1 MNYLHKTLLLTGI
14 FLSTMFFSQNRTE
27 DFSISLPEKKA
38 EKSLYKTLT
47 LIDARVDSTNLGIVQ
62 KGAFNSKARVV
73 PTVPLKT
80 QFQTLLNTINGND
93 AENGELVLY
102 LKQLSFAEITGSFSE
117 KGYCYFQAFLFNK
130 TDDGRYQP
138 LNKIDSVIT
147 HSSMDVTKATMKKGS
162 EMISDFIVK
171 NIDKKNSTQEFY
183 TYNDLIN
190 YDKIE
195 KSKIPLYNANKLND
209 GLYPDFES
217 FRDQKPSAIVVSNV
231 KIGPDKEK
239 IIRVY
244 NQVDNKEKEIKKQD
258 YYALVY
264 QSQPYIYSDLE
275 NGFLKLTK
283 REDGDFYFIGRAKS
297 NPKMGNV
304 VLATAF
310 FGIIGGL
317 VASSA
322 SATFESKLDYLNGGF
337 IPVKEIK
344 K

>member
-1 MNYLHKTLLLTGI
+1 MNHFYRLLFLAGI
-14 FLSTMFFSQNRTE
+14 LFSSTFFSQNRTE
-27 DFSISLPEKKA
+27 DFNISLPEKKA

-47 LIDARVDSTNLGIVQ
+47 IIDARVDSTNLGIVQ
-62 KGAFNSKARVV
+62 KGAFNAKARVV
-73 PTVPLKT
+73 PTIPLKN
-80 QFQTLLNTINGND
+80 QFQALLNTINGND
-93 AENGELVLY
+93 AGNGELVLY

-147 HSSMDVTKATMKKGS
+147 HSSMDVTKATMRKGS

-171 NIDKKNSTQEFY
+171 NIDKQNSSQEFY
-183 TYNDLIN
+183 SFNDLIN

-195 KSKIPLYNANKLND
+195 KSKIPLYNAEKLND
-209 GLYPDFES
+209 GLYTDFES
-217 FRDQKPSAIVVSNV
+217 FKDQKPSTILVTNV
-231 KIGPDKEK
+231 KTGPDKEK
-239 IIRVY
+239 IIRIY
-244 NQVDNKEKEIKKQD
+244 NQVDTKEKEIKKQD
-258 YYALVY
+258 YYALIY
-264 QSQPYIYSDLE
+264 QSQPYIYSELE
-275 NGFLKLTK
+275 NSFLKLTK
-283 REDGDFYFIGRAKS
+283 REDGDLYFIGRAKS

-322 SATFESKLDYLNGGF
+322 TANFESKLDYLNGGF